1 MTEFAPFPSLAAI
14 SSSRR
19 VRYDLI
25 LGGPSCGHV
34 RISQTEFQ
42 KHRSVPAPSTVWVFL
57 RVLSNHPGR
66 ELRLLQRL
74 GGIRPSLSKF
84 LGSRPLL
91 LCGRQGE
98 QKNGGGSPSVGLSP
112 SCGPRLAALP
122 HPHPVSKS
130 GPVSLQNASTPA
142 FYKLSRVY
150 LFLSEHFKTLYTRCD
165 LHTNV
170 LNNLAPACLPPLP
183 SWARTVLPI
192 AFNFWTLAPALNT
205 LSTLNSMGTYQRF
218 NQRFKF
224 FIIDAFLLHWNR
236 HGTFSLPCCNR
247 IPWSE
252 LPRHLGLY
260 SQLGLC
266 P

>member
-14 SSSRR
+14 SSSRS

-25 LGGPSCGHV
+25 PGGPSCGRV

-42 KHRSVPAPSTVWVFL
+42 KHHSVPPPSTVWVFL
-57 RVLSNHPGR
+57 RVLSNHPGG

-98 QKNGGGSPSVGLSP
+98 QKNGGESPSIGLSP

-130 GPVSLQNASTPA
+130 GAV
-142 FYKLSRVY
+142 
-150 LFLSEHFKTLYTRCD
+150 
-165 LHTNV
+165 
-170 LNNLAPACLPPLP
+170 
-183 SWARTVLPI
+183 
-192 AFNFWTLAPALNT
+192 
-205 LSTLNSMGTYQRF
+205 
-218 NQRFKF
+218 
-224 FIIDAFLLHWNR
+224 
-236 HGTFSLPCCNR
+236 FSAECINPC
-247 IPWSE
+247 IF
-252 LPRHLGLY
+252 
-260 SQLGLC
+260 
-266 P
+266 